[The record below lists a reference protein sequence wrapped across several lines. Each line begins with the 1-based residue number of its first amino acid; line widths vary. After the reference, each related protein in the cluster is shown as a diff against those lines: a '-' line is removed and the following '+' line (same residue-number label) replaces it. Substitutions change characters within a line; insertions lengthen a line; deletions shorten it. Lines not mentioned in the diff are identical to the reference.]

1 MSQRLRRVALPGRG
15 WRSANRPVSAVV
27 KDHRCS
33 RVGPAL
39 AVQVSRLLMVVTD
52 PLVVRRLVGRVG
64 EI

>member
-1 MSQRLRRVALPGRG
+1 MGPSSVPIVVSHEYGIRVHWRARRY
-15 WRSANRPVSAVV
+15 VV

-33 RVGPAL
+33 RAGPAL

-52 PLVVRRLVGRVG
+52 SLVVGRVG